1 MANGIKANEVPRIE
15 LLERDVKILFDE
27 VRRLQKENESL
38 KNKIELLEAQKAELK
53 ARLKPYEDA
62 EKEEL
67 GFYIQSQ
74 RKALKMSVTA
84 FSRAL
89 GISTQTLQNYE
100 KGKGNL
106 DNMREIVKKIKEMRV
121 IK

>member
-1 MANGIKANEVPRIE
+1 MKANEVPRID
-15 LLERDVKILFDE
+15 LLERDVKILLGE
-27 VRRLQKENESL
+27 VRRMQKENESL

-62 EKEEL
+62 EKEDI

-74 RKALKMSVTA
+74 RKALKMGITA

-106 DNMREIVKKIKEMRV
+106 DNMREIVEKIKEMKV